1 MKELISKTKYNQPK
15 VIPLLTIQCLK
26 TIYLVVWSVWISEEL
41 ESLLNNKVVKN
52 IAFRNVFFSY
62 KCVLPNV
69 HHPLNYG
76 VTN

>member
-26 TIYLVVWSVWISEEL
+26 NIYVVVWSVWISEEL

-52 IAFRNVFFSY
+52 IAFHNVFFFIPVCNDESSSSSELWCY
-62 KCVLPNV
+62 
-69 HHPLNYG
+69 
-76 VTN
+76 